1 MTTTNTA
8 YENAI
13 AYATTNYRQFAK
25 QHERVQRRYGKGDGN
40 TNFVRLMEQDERVYA
55 AATQAQ
61 QRLIAELFG
70 KTEDEVH
77 ADIVASEKLMAS

>member
-1 MTTTNTA
+1 MTTETTT
-8 YENAI
+8 YESAI
-13 AYATTNYRQFAK
+13 AYATTNYRQFSK
-25 QHERVQRRYGKGDGN
+25 QHERVQRRYEKGDGD

-77 ADIVASEKLMAS
+77 ADLVASAELMA